1 VAPCKL
7 ESASTGIRPISAQ
20 PSHASNSTSSQRCSR
35 DASLKIFAICCG
47 AYRGITCS
55 HSIGVTRSSSLPLV
69 IAHRGASRDAPE
81 NTPAAFE
88 AAIALG
94 ADAVELD
101 VRRTADGVLVVH
113 HNASR
118 RGVPL
123 AMLTY
128 SGLVRLSRHEPP
140 RFDTVLDLCA
150 GRIALD
156 IEVKE
161 PGYEAEVIEAASRR
175 FPRERLLYTSFEEPV
190 IAAIKHLDPDAR
202 CGLLLGPGRLRS
214 RTERYGTLPF
224 DLAERCGA
232 DLLAVHQWLA
242 PVRRRSRRAP
252 GTGLLAEAQARGFPL
267 MVWTVDGPQ
276 RLRAYL
282 ADGRVAGIITDLPGL
297 AVETRRE
304 LISGGGREGTTTRR
318 GPERGEH
325 DDSMPAHV
333 TGPTRPPL
341 HDRVRPV
348 IPR

>member
-1 VAPCKL
+1 M
-7 ESASTGIRPISAQ
+7 SDGT
-20 PSHASNSTSSQRCSR
+20 
-35 DASLKIFAICCG
+35 
-47 AYRGITCS
+47 Y
-55 HSIGVTRSSSLPLV
+55 LPLV
-69 IAHRGASRDAPE
+69 IAHRGASRDAPA

-88 AAIALG
+88 AAIAVG

-123 AMLTY
+123 TLLTY
-128 SGLVRLSRHEPP
+128 SALVRLSRHEPP
-140 RFDTVLDLCA
+140 RLDTVLDLCA

-161 PGYEAEVIEAASRR
+161 PGYEAEVIEAASRS
-175 FPRERLLYTSFEEPV
+175 FPRERLLYTSFEESV
-190 IAAIKHLDPDAR
+190 ISTIRRLDPSAR

-214 RTERYGTLPF
+214 RTQRYEGLPF

-242 PVRRRSRRAP
+242 PLRRRSRRVA
-252 GTGLLAEAQARGFPL
+252 GTGLLAEAQARGFPM

-304 LISGGGREGTTTRR
+304 LVDGAKGEGTSTRR
-318 GPERGEH
+318 GPAPGDQ
-325 DDSMPAHV
+325 DDIHAS
-333 TGPTRPPL
+333 
-341 HDRVRPV
+341 
-348 IPR
+348 PRNRTNSAGVD

>member
-1 VAPCKL
+1 
-7 ESASTGIRPISAQ
+7 
-20 PSHASNSTSSQRCSR
+20 
-35 DASLKIFAICCG
+35 
-47 AYRGITCS
+47 
-55 HSIGVTRSSSLPLV
+55 VTRSFSLPLV

-140 RFDTVLDLCA
+140 RLDTVLDLCA

-161 PGYEAEVIEAASRR
+161 AGYEAEVIEAASRR
-175 FPRERLLYTSFEEPV
+175 FPRDRLLYTSFEEPV

-202 CGLLLGPGRLRS
+202 CGLLLGPGRLHS

-242 PVRRRSRRAP
+242 PVRRRSRRGP
-252 GTGLLAEAQARGFPL
+252 GTGLLAEAQARGLPL

-276 RLRAYL
+276 RLRSYL

-304 LISGGGREGTTTRR
+304 LISGAGQEGTKARR
-318 GPERGEH
+318 GHARGEH

-333 TGPTRPPL
+333 TGPTQPPL
-341 HDRVRPV
+341 HSRVRPV

>member
-1 VAPCKL
+1 
-7 ESASTGIRPISAQ
+7 
-20 PSHASNSTSSQRCSR
+20 
-35 DASLKIFAICCG
+35 
-47 AYRGITCS
+47 
-55 HSIGVTRSSSLPLV
+55 V
-69 IAHRGASRDAPE
+69 IAHRGASREAPQ

-101 VRRTADGVLVVH
+101 VRRTADGELVVH

-123 AMLTY
+123 SMLTY
-128 SGLVRLSRHEPP
+128 PALVRLSRHEPP
-140 RFDTVLDLCA
+140 LFDAVVDLCA
-150 GRIALD
+150 NRIDLD
-156 IEVKE
+156 VEIKE
-161 PGYEAEVIEAASRR
+161 PGYEAEVLEVASRR
-175 FPRERLLYTSFEEPV
+175 FPRDRLLYTSFEESV
-190 IAAIKHLDPDAR
+190 ISTIKRLDPDAR

-214 RTERYGTLPF
+214 RAQRYETLPF
-224 DLAERCGA
+224 ELAERCGA

-242 PVRRRSRRAP
+242 PVYSRSRRLA
-252 GTGLLAEAQARGFPL
+252 GAGLLAEAKARGFPL

-304 LISGGGREGTTTRR
+304 LLSGVRREGT
-318 GPERGEH
+318 GPDAAAAIGER
-325 DDSMPAHV
+325 DDFMPAHV
-333 TGPTRPPL
+333 TGPTRPAL
-341 HDRVRPV
+341 TDRVRPV

>member
-1 VAPCKL
+1 MTVG
-7 ESASTGIRPISAQ
+7 T
-20 PSHASNSTSSQRCSR
+20 
-35 DASLKIFAICCG
+35 
-47 AYRGITCS
+47 
-55 HSIGVTRSSSLPLV
+55 SLPLV
-69 IAHRGASRDAPE
+69 IAHRGASREAPE

-101 VRRTADGVLVVH
+101 VRRTSDGVLVVH

-123 AMLTY
+123 TMLTY
-128 SGLVRLSRHEPP
+128 SGLVRLSGHEPP
-140 RFDTVLDLCA
+140 RFEEILDLCA
-150 GRIALD
+150 GRIAVD
-156 IEVKE
+156 IEIKE
-161 PGYEAEVIEAASRR
+161 TGYEAEVIEEASRR
-175 FPRERLLYTSFEEPV
+175 FPRDRLLYTSFEESV
-190 IAAIKHLDPDAR
+190 ISTMKRLDADAR

-214 RTERYGTLPF
+214 RAQRYEGLPF

-242 PVRRRSRRAP
+242 PIRRRNRRVA
-252 GTGLLAEAQARGFPL
+252 GTGLLAEAQVRGFPIL
-267 MVWTVDGPQ
+267 VWTVDGPQ
-276 RLRAYL
+276 RLRTYL

-304 LISGGGREGTTTRR
+304 LLSGVIREGTKVRR
-318 GPERGEH
+318 GPAGGEA
-325 DDSMPAHV
+325 DDFMRAHV

>member
-1 VAPCKL
+1 M
-7 ESASTGIRPISAQ
+7 TG
-20 PSHASNSTSSQRCSR
+20 
-35 DASLKIFAICCG
+35 G
-47 AYRGITCS
+47 
-55 HSIGVTRSSSLPLV
+55 SSLPLV
-69 IAHRGASRDAPE
+69 IAHRGASREAPE

-94 ADAVELD
+94 ADVAELD

-161 PGYEAEVIEAASRR
+161 AGYEAEVIEESSRR
-175 FPRERLLYTSFEEPV
+175 FPRNRLLYTSFEESV
-190 IAAIKHLDPDAR
+190 IGTIKRLDPDAR

-214 RTERYGTLPF
+214 RAQRYEALPF

-232 DLLAVHQWLA
+232 DLLAVHQ
-242 PVRRRSRRAP
+242 
-252 GTGLLAEAQARGFPL
+252 
-267 MVWTVDGPQ
+267 
-276 RLRAYL
+276 
-282 ADGRVAGIITDLPGL
+282 
-297 AVETRRE
+297 
-304 LISGGGREGTTTRR
+304 
-318 GPERGEH
+318 H
-325 DDSMPAHV
+325 
-333 TGPTRPPL
+333 L
-341 HDRVRPV
+341 HR
-348 IPR
+348 

>member
-1 VAPCKL
+1 V
-7 ESASTGIRPISAQ
+7 TG
-20 PSHASNSTSSQRCSR
+20 
-35 DASLKIFAICCG
+35 G
-47 AYRGITCS
+47 
-55 HSIGVTRSSSLPLV
+55 SSLPLV
-69 IAHRGASRDAPE
+69 IAHRGASREAPE

-94 ADAVELD
+94 ADVAELD

-161 PGYEAEVIEAASRR
+161 AGYEAEVIEESSRR
-175 FPRERLLYTSFEEPV
+175 FPRNRLLYTSFEESV
-190 IAAIKHLDPDAR
+190 IGTIKRLDPDAR

-214 RTERYGTLPF
+214 RAQRYEALPF

-242 PVRRRSRRAP
+242 PVRRRRRRVA
-252 GTGLLAEAQARGFPL
+252 GTDLLAEAQARGFPM

-304 LISGGGREGTTTRR
+304 LQSGASREGTAVRR
-318 GPERGEH
+318 GPARREQ
-325 DDSMPAHV
+325 DDFMPADV
-333 TGPTRPPL
+333 TGPTRPTL
-341 HDRVRPV
+341 D
-348 IPR
+348 

>member
-1 VAPCKL
+1 M
-7 ESASTGIRPISAQ
+7 TDG
-20 PSHASNSTSSQRCSR
+20 TS
-35 DASLKIFAICCG
+35 F
-47 AYRGITCS
+47 
-55 HSIGVTRSSSLPLV
+55 PLV

-101 VRRTADGVLVVH
+101 VRRTADGMLVVH

-123 AMLTY
+123 SLLTY
-128 SGLVRLSRHEPP
+128 AQLVRLSRHEPP
-140 RFDTVLDLCA
+140 LFETVLDQCA

-161 PGYEAEVIEAASRR
+161 PGFEAEVIEAASRR
-175 FPRERLLYTSFEEPV
+175 FGREHVLYTSFEEPV
-190 IAAIKHLDPDAR
+190 ISEIKRLDPGAR

-214 RTERYGTLPF
+214 RTQRYEGLPF

-242 PVRRRSRRAP
+242 PLRHRSRRPP
-252 GTGLLAEAQARGFPL
+252 GTGLLAEAQARGFPM

-282 ADGRVAGIITDLPGL
+282 ADGRVTAIITDLPGL
-297 AVETRRE
+297 AVEIRRE
-304 LISGGGREGTTTRR
+304 LQSRATGEGAKTRR
-318 GPERGEH
+318 GPARGEQ
-325 DDSMPAHV
+325 DEINPAHV
-333 TGPTRPPL
+333 TGPTRPAL
-341 HDRVRPV
+341 TDRVRPV

>member
-1 VAPCKL
+1 VAV
-7 ESASTGIRPISAQ
+7 
-20 PSHASNSTSSQRCSR
+20 
-35 DASLKIFAICCG
+35 
-47 AYRGITCS
+47 
-55 HSIGVTRSSSLPLV
+55 VTSLPLV
-69 IAHRGASRDAPE
+69 IAHRGASREAPE
-81 NTPAAFE
+81 NTLVAFD

-101 VRRTADGVLVVH
+101 VRRTSDGVLVVH

-128 SGLVRLSRHEPP
+128 PRLVRLSRHEPP
-140 RFDTVLDLCA
+140 TFDAVLDLCA
-150 GRIALD
+150 GRIAVD

-161 PGYEAEVIEAASRR
+161 AGYEAEVIAEASRR
-175 FPRERLLYTSFEEPV
+175 FARDRLLYTSFEESV
-190 IAAIKHLDPDAR
+190 ISTIKRLDPDAR

-214 RTERYGTLPF
+214 RAQRYEGLPF

-242 PVRRRSRRAP
+242 PLQRRVRRAA
-252 GTGLLAEAQARGFPL
+252 TAGLLAEAQERGFPI

-282 ADGRVAGIITDLPGL
+282 ADGRVAGIITDLPRL

-304 LISGGGREGTTTRR
+304 LQSGAIQEGTHVRR
-318 GPERGEH
+318 GPVSGEQ
-325 DDSMPAHV
+325 DDFMPAHV
-333 TGPTRPPL
+333 TGPSQPTL
-341 HDRVRPV
+341 DGRVRPV

>member
-1 VAPCKL
+1 M
-7 ESASTGIRPISAQ
+7 
-20 PSHASNSTSSQRCSR
+20 
-35 DASLKIFAICCG
+35 
-47 AYRGITCS
+47 
-55 HSIGVTRSSSLPLV
+55 
-69 IAHRGASRDAPE
+69 IAHRGASREAPE

-123 AMLTY
+123 GMLTY
-128 SGLVRLSRHEPP
+128 ASLVRLSRHEPP

-150 GRIALD
+150 GRIAVD

-161 PGYEAEVIEAASRR
+161 PGIEPAVIEEASRR
-175 FPRERLLYTSFEEPV
+175 FPRDRLLYTSFEESV
-190 IAAIKHLDPDAR
+190 ISTIKRLDPDAR

-214 RTERYGTLPF
+214 RAPRYEGLPF

-232 DLLAVHQWLA
+232 ELLAVHQWLA
-242 PVRRRSRRAP
+242 PVRRRRRRVA
-252 GTGLLAEAQARGFPL
+252 GTDLLAEAQARGFPL

-276 RLRAYL
+276 RLHAYL
-282 ADGRVAGIITDLPGL
+282 ADGRVTGIITDLPGL

-304 LISGGGREGTTTRR
+304 LLSGASREGIAIRKGRR
-318 GPERGEH
+318 SGEH
-325 DDSMPAHV
+325 DDFMPAHV
-333 TGPTRPPL
+333 TGPTRPAL
-341 HDRVRPV
+341 DSRVRPV

>member
-1 VAPCKL
+1 M
-7 ESASTGIRPISAQ
+7 
-20 PSHASNSTSSQRCSR
+20 
-35 DASLKIFAICCG
+35 
-47 AYRGITCS
+47 
-55 HSIGVTRSSSLPLV
+55 
-69 IAHRGASRDAPE
+69 IAHRGASRQAPE

-88 AAIALG
+88 AAIAIG

-128 SGLVRLSRHEPP
+128 SGLVRLSRYEPP
-140 RFDTVLDLCA
+140 RLETVLDLCA

-156 IEVKE
+156 IEIKE
-161 PGYEAEVIEAASRR
+161 PGYEAEVMDAASRR
-175 FPRERLLYTSFEEPV
+175 FPPDRLLYTSFEESV
-190 IAAIKHLDPDAR
+190 ITAIKGLDPASR
-202 CGLLLGPGRLRS
+202 CGLLLGPGRLRT
-214 RTERYGTLPF
+214 RTQRYEALPF

-242 PVRRRSRRAP
+242 PPRGRSRRVP
-252 GTGLLAEAQARGFPL
+252 GAGLLAEAQLRGVPML
-267 MVWTVDGPQ
+267 VWTVDGPQ

-304 LISGGGREGTTTRR
+304 LISGESGKGTNPP
-318 GPERGEH
+318 GPGTPGAERSH
-325 DDSMPAHV
+325 ASARNR
-333 TGPTRPPL
+333 TNSA
-341 HDRVRPV
+341 RVD
-348 IPR
+348 